1 MNVFWVLYD
10 DAFIE
15 RALLNGVCVLNVQT
29 PSSRS
34 CSSAA
39 SLQTNNCQV
48 IRVCGNKMIY
58 VAPPWSPREIYVHCS
73 SCHECSE
80 DTKRLREVEE
90 RGGRDG
96 CKWE

>member
-1 MNVFWVLYD
+1 MNMFGVLYG

-15 RALLNGVCVLNVQT
+15 RALFNGVCVLNVQT

-34 CSSAA
+34 CSSTA

-58 VAPPWSPREIYVHCS
+58 LAPPWSPRSVTEKFMCIVPLVMS
-73 SCHECSE
+73 AA
-80 DTKRLREVEE
+80 RIPNA
-90 RGGRDG
+90 
-96 CKWE
+96 